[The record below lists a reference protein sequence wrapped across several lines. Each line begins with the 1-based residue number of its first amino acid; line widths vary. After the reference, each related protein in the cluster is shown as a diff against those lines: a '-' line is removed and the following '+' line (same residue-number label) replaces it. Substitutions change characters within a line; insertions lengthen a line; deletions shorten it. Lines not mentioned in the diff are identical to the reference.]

1 MILTPNRILF
11 NNLVVSYTKKA
22 WESVLVTRPTLGG
35 LRIAHHSWTSNAE
48 AHADM

>member
-35 LRIAHHSWTSNAE
+35 LRIAHHS
-48 AHADM
+48 